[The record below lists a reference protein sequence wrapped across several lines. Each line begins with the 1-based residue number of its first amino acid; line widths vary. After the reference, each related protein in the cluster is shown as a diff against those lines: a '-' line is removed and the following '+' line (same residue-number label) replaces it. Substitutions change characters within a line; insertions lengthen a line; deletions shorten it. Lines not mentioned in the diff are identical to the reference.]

1 MDFVIVFFRDI
12 LNGPLYYVITVI
24 NSILICSCIG
34 YLGERYLNEKKL
46 RLEHAATHAAIANS
60 VNGDEELREGGAGN
74 QEQGVTTEVAQEI
87 VKQAVN
93 PTEVKEELVSNENVV
108 YNSTTISSDELL
120 DDDY

>member
-1 MDFVIVFFRDI
+1 MECVIVFFRDI
-12 LNGPLYYVITVI
+12 LSGPLYYVIAVI

-34 YLGERYLNEKKL
+34 YLGERYLNEKKI
-46 RLEHAATHAAIANS
+46 RLEYVASHATVANAN
-60 VNGDEELREGGAGN
+60 NGEGAVQAQNVDGQKQAP
-74 QEQGVTTEVAQEI
+74 VTQVAEEI

-93 PTEVKEELVSNENVV
+93 PTEVKKEISNEEVV

>member
-12 LNGPLYYVITVI
+12 LSGPLYYVIAVI

-46 RLEHAATHAAIANS
+46 RLEYVASHATVANAN
-60 VNGDEELREGGAGN
+60 NGEGAVQAQNVDGQKQAP
-74 QEQGVTTEVAQEI
+74 VTQVAEEI
-87 VKQAVN
+87 VKHAVN
-93 PTEVKEELVSNENVV
+93 PTEVKKEISNEEVV